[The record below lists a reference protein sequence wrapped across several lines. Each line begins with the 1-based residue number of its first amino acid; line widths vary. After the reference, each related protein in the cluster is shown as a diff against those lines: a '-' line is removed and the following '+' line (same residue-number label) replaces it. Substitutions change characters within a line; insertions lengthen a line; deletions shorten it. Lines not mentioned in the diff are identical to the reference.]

1 MQLATDKGAAMSR
14 DPMANDKWKEL
25 MAARARLATLE
36 LKLNKELAALPA
48 KYGYASAA
56 DFVAAVT
63 AASGGGARR
72 GRKPGRPAGGGPG
85 GPGRKR
91 RRRAVITDETRSQV
105 KKMVADG
112 KTGAEI
118 AKAVGV
124 SLPSVQNIKK
134 ALGLVKK
141 R

>member
-1 MQLATDKGAAMSR
+1 
-14 DPMANDKWKEL
+14 MANNRLKEL
-25 MAARARLATLE
+25 EAARAKLARLEKSIA
-36 LKLNKELAALPA
+36 KDLAKLPA
-48 KYGYASAA
+48 KYGYSSAEEFA
-56 DFVAAVT
+56 QAVT
-63 AASGGGARR
+63 AAAGGSGRGGRRR
-72 GRKPGRPAGGGPG
+72 GRPPGSTKAAKS

-91 RRRAVITDETRSQV
+91 RSRSVITDDTRAQV
-105 KKMVADG
+105 KKLVEGG

-118 AKAVGV
+118 AKTVGI

>member
-1 MQLATDKGAAMSR
+1 MVTDKI
-14 DPMANDKWKEL
+14 KEL
-25 MAARARLATLE
+25 EAARAKLASLE
-36 LKLNKELAALPA
+36 QSIAAEMNRELAGLPA
-48 KYGYASAA
+48 KYGFQSTD
-56 DFVAAVT
+56 DFVRAVQAA
-63 AASGGGARR
+63 GGGRGRGKRR
-72 GRKPGRPAGGGPG
+72 GRPPGSAAGAAKKGKG

-91 RRRAVITDETRSQV
+91 RSRAVITDETRAQV
-105 KKMVADG
+105 KKLVNDG

-118 AKAVGV
+118 AKTVGI

>member
-1 MQLATDKGAAMSR
+1 MVTDKI
-14 DPMANDKWKEL
+14 KEL
-25 MAARARLATLE
+25 EAARAKLATLE
-36 LKLNKELAALPA
+36 QSIAGELNKELAALPA
-48 KYGYASAA
+48 KYGFASTDEFLEAFRAA
-56 DFVAAVT
+56 T
-63 AASGGGARR
+63 GAGRARGRRR
-72 GRKPGRPAGGGPG
+72 GRPPGSTGKRG

-91 RRRAVITDETRSQV
+91 RTRAVITDETRAQV
-105 KKMVADG
+105 KKLVDGG

-118 AKAVGV
+118 AEALKI